1 MGLYDEFL
9 PDQYYHVFS
18 RSNNKEKLFYT
29 NENRRFFLS
38 KLGLYLLQFFEIH
51 AYALMGNHY
60 HLLLRV
66 RSRNEIILKIEGVEE
81 GKQTVAMKRLL
92 DGKFEED
99 TRLVSKTRLV
109 SSSNLDKLLV
119 HQIQRLSISYTKALN
134 KQWGRKGHLF
144 NRPFKRCMINFD
156 AKYQYM
162 MYYIHHNARIHGFVK
177 DFLQYKHH
185 SYFEILDA
193 SSALINVTNVL
204 KAFGGKEDF
213 VNFHHNTHYEDE
225 FNGLMIEEE

>member
-1 MGLYDEFL
+1 
-9 PDQYYHVFS
+9 
-18 RSNNKEKLFYT
+18 
-29 NENRRFFLS
+29 
-38 KLGLYLLQFFEIH
+38 
-51 AYALMGNHY
+51 
-60 HLLLRV
+60 
-66 RSRNEIILKIEGVEE
+66 
-81 GKQTVAMKRLL
+81 
-92 DGKFEED
+92 
-99 TRLVSKTRLV
+99 
-109 SSSNLDKLLV
+109 
-119 HQIQRLSISYTKALN
+119 
-134 KQWGRKGHLF
+134 
-144 NRPFKRCMINFD
+144 
-156 AKYQYM
+156 